1 MRVLIDADC
10 GRIGEGLAS
19 SLFWVPEMEVMT
31 WFASAK
37 PAMDMFDETNP
48 DILIVKGQKL
58 NSAEIKIA
66 SSRYPN
72 TRLISIGA
80 VEDNIISPHLSLAN
94 PKQANKFPS
103 IPFFGGA
110 MLGAIGNAQE
120 NVQMESEV
128 LCITD
133 YLDLQKEENLEYLK
147 FVCENYNAKFF
158 GLKRVP
164 FASYLGTVTPA
175 QKASS
180 IASTSVYLDL
190 DGESWHD
197 AAWLGKEVVS
207 VSENS
212 LNHFSGMEDLEE
224 KIDFCLSRKG
234 SATNEIK
241 ATVVNATYFDLSYE
255 LLNFLG
261 FSNEAMFLQQKK
273 KELLC

>member
-10 GRIGEGLAS
+10 GRTGEGLAS
-19 SLFWVPEMEVMT
+19 SLFWVPEIEVMT
-31 WFASAK
+31 WFSMAK
-37 PAMDMFDETNP
+37 PAMDMFDEAKP
-48 DILIVKGQKL
+48 DILIVDGQKL
-58 NSAEIKIA
+58 RSPEINIA

-72 TRLISIGA
+72 TKIISIGE
-80 VEDNIISPHLSLAN
+80 VKDNITSPHLSLAN
-94 PKQANKFPS
+94 PSQANNFPS

-110 MLGAIGNAQE
+110 MLGAIGNAQQTE
-120 NVQMESEV
+120 EMKSEV

-133 YLDLQKEENLEYLK
+133 YLDLEKEENIAYLK

-158 GLKRVP
+158 GSKRVP
-164 FASYLGTVTPA
+164 VVSYLGTVTPA

-180 IASTSVYLDL
+180 LASTSVYLDL

-212 LNHFSGMEDLEE
+212 LNHFSGIEDLKE
-224 KIDFCLSRKG
+224 KLDFCLSRKG
-234 SATNEIK
+234 SAATEIK
-241 ATVVNATYFDLSYE
+241 ASVINTTYFDLSYE

-261 FSNEAMFLQQKK
+261 LPNQGMFLQQKK
-273 KELLC
+273 KEILC